1 MRRPGWLALGTIAIA
16 CATAASGAEGARKAA
31 KAEAR
36 PASSCAAAIRPAR
49 GSPSVTVRL
58 LVRADGQPERFEVL
72 TPGVGATVAAALW
85 DGLRACRW
93 EPALGSAGKPIP
105 SWVALAVAPPR

>member
-16 CATAASGAEGARKAA
+16 CATAASGADRARKAA
-31 KAEAR
+31 RAEAR
-36 PASSCAAAIRPAR
+36 PASGCAAAAPR
-49 GSPSVTVRL
+49 GSPPVTVRL